1 MSIIP
6 EVKCHRCGASYSIL
20 RSRCPVCGTRR
31 VSQSSRTPDT
41 TPGTVRGTEAYER
54 ANVNTRWQMIFC
66 LILVVAVILAVIVM
80 VSTGLTDSGTGTG
93 MVSRPTPTLYVPAS
107 AVPTVEP
114 APTPAPTPTPAVQSI
129 EIRYTSDSKK
139 RDDVS
144 MAVGEQGEFN
154 VYVTP
159 TTINL
164 KDVEWYAGEEGY
176 VKITPVSGEGKEGH
190 VILEGIAP
198 TTLGVNIYARLYGVE
213 VKMLV
218 RVHN

>member
-1 MSIIP
+1 M
-6 EVKCHRCGASYSIL
+6 
-20 RSRCPVCGTRR
+20 
-31 VSQSSRTPDT
+31 
-41 TPGTVRGTEAYER
+41 
-54 ANVNTRWQMIFC
+54 
-66 LILVVAVILAVIVM
+66 M

-93 MVSRPTPTLYVPAS
+93 MVARPTPTPFVQVS

-129 EIRYTSDSKK
+129 EIRYTNDSKK

-144 MAVGEQGEFN
+144 MAVGEQAEFN

-164 KDVEWYAGEEGY
+164 RDVEWYAGEEGY

-198 TTLGVNIYARLYGVE
+198 TTLGVNVYARLYGVE

>member
-6 EVKCHRCGASYSIL
+6 EVKCHRCGATYSVL
-20 RSRCPVCGTRR
+20 RSRCPACGTRR
-31 VSQSSRTPDT
+31 VSQSSRTPGT
-41 TPGTVRGTEAYER
+41 TPGTVKGAEAYER

-93 MVSRPTPTLYVPAS
+93 LVSRPTPTINIPAS

-139 RDDVS
+139 REDVT
-144 MAVGEQGEFN
+144 MAVGDQLEFN

-164 KDVEWYAGEEGY
+164 RDVEWYAGEEGY

-190 VILEGIAP
+190 VIIEGLAP
-198 TTLGVNIYARLYGVE
+198 TTLGVNVYARLYGVE

-218 RVHN
+218 RVHS